1 MPKTAFT
8 APFWHYDFKVL
19 SFDHGLTNAPATYQ
33 AVMNDICRLCLGK
46 FVSVYLDGIL
56 VFKKTLEEHAE
67 RPKRV
72 LQLLCEHSF
81 YAKRSRCDL
90 NQPELEFLGHVFG
103 VEDIKVDPRKT
114 AVARDWPTS
123 SNVSDL
129 CSFLGLTDYFRH
141 FIKGY
146 ADIAGPL
153 TNLLIFVLDSL
164 LVQCTIIN
172 THAQITILDC
182 NTQGAAR

>member
-1 MPKTAFT
+1 MFSSLHLASGCHRIRISLEDVPKTASST
-8 APFWHYDFKVL
+8 PFWHYEFKVL

-33 AVMNDICRLCLGK
+33 AVMNDICRLYLGK
-46 FVSVYLDGIL
+46 FLSVYLHGIL

-67 RPKRV
+67 RLKRV

-90 NQPELEFLGHVFG
+90 NQPELEFLGHIFG
-103 VEDIKVDPRKT
+103 AEDIKVDPRKT

-123 SNVSDL
+123 HIVSEL
-129 CSFLGLTDYFRH
+129 CSFLGLTNYF
-141 FIKGY
+141 IQGY
-146 ADIAGPL
+146 ANFV

-164 LVQCTIIN
+164 LV
-172 THAQITILDC
+172 
-182 NTQGAAR
+182 

>member
-8 APFWHYDFKVL
+8 APFWYYDFKVL

-46 FVSVYLDGIL
+46 FVLVYLDGIL

-72 LQLLCEHSF
+72 LQLLCKHSF
-81 YAKRSRCDL
+81 YAKHSRCDL
-90 NQPELEFLGHVFG
+90 NQPELGFLGHVFG
-103 VEDIKVDPRKT
+103 VEDIKVDF
-114 AVARDWPTS
+114 
-123 SNVSDL
+123 NQ
-129 CSFLGLTDYFRH
+129 G
-141 FIKGY
+141 
-146 ADIAGPL
+146 IANIVGPL

-164 LVQCTIIN
+164 LVQCTIMNI
-172 THAQITILDC
+172 HAQITILVC